1 MAEANDKKV
10 VVLLKIYA
18 ALANLLIF
26 INPSLLGAVSLRMVD
41 ITLKSGSTPECPLAF
56 AFYSGAL
63 VSMGNE
69 YVDEACRLG
78 VWGISISIN
87 LFVASSNI
95 YDF

>member
-1 MAEANDKKV
+1 MAETNDKKV

-26 INPSLLGAVSLRMVD
+26 INPSLVGAVSLRMVD
-41 ITLKSGSTPECPLAF
+41 ITLKSGSTSECPLAF
-56 AFYSGAL
+56 AFYGVAL

-69 YVDEACRLG
+69 YVNEACRLG
-78 VWGISISIN
+78 AWGMSFPSIS
-87 LFVASSNI
+87 LMLRQI